1 MTNYYIKGASDKWV
15 RPAGWPALPTLT
27 SADNKMAGV
36 YAIYENK
43 TNRLAIQH
51 TSGSANNTI
60 DWGDGTSTT
69 WTGAALQ
76 VKLYNY
82 STITAP
88 VLVDSAGFNYKPILI
103 GFKLNSGTIGPLLLA
118 QTIAAAGQVVQS
130 NWLDVLISWS
140 AGFSWPLAPRLM
152 QRLNVLKINAA
163 NISGTFQGFTSL
175 QVLEGTLLGPGNTNN
190 YTTIQT
196 AFSGIGPLRLG
207 DIEVN
212 GVGTPINASTIFQSS
227 FIKSIGNIT
236 LNNVGS
242 CDTFLNTSRELKSVG
257 NITATAVT
265 NFSAF
270 FNSCTRLQTVGTINI
285 GTTAGAFSANGTFAN
300 CPFLREVVFV
310 DAGRITVTTNMFLG
324 CLRLRKVRLPNIAI
338 SFTIAGCDL
347 ERAELVD
354 LFNDLATVVTPQ
366 TITITGNPG
375 VPDLTLADENIAVN
389 KGWSVT
395 KV

>member
-1 MTNYYIKGASDKWV
+1 MEERYIKAIDPDKWI
-15 RPAGWPALPTLT
+15 RPAGWPALPSLT
-27 SADNKMAGV
+27 TADNKMAGV

-43 TNRLAIQH
+43 TNRLAISQ
-51 TSGSANNTI
+51 TSGGSNNTI
-60 DWGDGTSTT
+60 NWGDGTSTT
-69 WTGAALQ
+69 WTGTGVQ
-76 VKLYNY
+76 VKLYDY

-88 VLVDSAGFNYKPILI
+88 ILVDSAGFNYKPVLI
-103 GFKLNSGTIGPLLLA
+103 QFQLNSGTIGALLLA

-152 QRLNVLKINAA
+152 QRLNVLKINAD
-163 NISGTFQGFTSL
+163 NISGTYQGLTSL

-196 AFSGIGPLRLG
+196 AFSGIGPLILG

-212 GVGTPINASTIFQSS
+212 RVGTPINASTIFQSS

-236 LNNVGS
+236 LNNVGT
-242 CDTFLNTSRELKSVG
+242 CDTFLNSSRELKSVG
-257 NITATAVT
+257 NITATAAT
-265 NFSAF
+265 NFNAF
-270 FNSCTRLQTVGTINI
+270 FNACTNLETVGTINI
-285 GTTAGAFSANGTFAN
+285 GTTGAFGANGTFSN

-310 DAGRITVTTNMFLG
+310 DAGRITVTTNMFTG
-324 CLRLRKVRLPNIAI
+324 CIRLRKVRLPNIAI

-354 LFNDLATVVTPQ
+354 LFNDLATVPGQ
-366 TITITGNPG
+366 TLIITNNPG
-375 VPDLTLADENIAVN
+375 VASLTAADLLIATS
-389 KGWSVT
+389 KGWTVT
-395 KV
+395 TV